1 MWLVRNFYLH
11 FIYIEESM
19 KGYVYVYTNRVAFMF
34 VLCHGAGL
42 TEAYESLLKQ
52 QKGFSGYCVCVC
64 VAFAIKFMI

>member
-1 MWLVRNFYLH
+1 
-11 FIYIEESM
+11 M